1 MKKLVSLLVA
11 LTMVLSMVSF
21 ASAEA
26 KYTTE
31 ATADGWIR
39 VVNEGGATLGYAP
52 ESGVT
57 IIESDGYAF
66 KDMNKNGELDPYED
80 WRLPYEERA
89 VDLVSKMTIEQMSGL
104 RINGAIGGLET
115 DIPAMNDMD
124 GNPIYPQIVE
134 GGVRY
139 YIMYPVAFGAPLN
152 TVPALTAA

>member
-31 ATADGWIR
+31 TTADGWIR

-80 WRLPYEERA
+80 
-89 VDLVSKMTIEQMSGL
+89 
-104 RINGAIGGLET
+104 
-115 DIPAMNDMD
+115 
-124 GNPIYPQIVE
+124 
-134 GGVRY
+134 
-139 YIMYPVAFGAPLN
+139 
-152 TVPALTAA
+152 